1 MTRRLARGRRGVALV
16 MTLVVLLVVESAALL
31 LAAADARERTLQ
43 RDAARRLRL
52 KVLADSAADAT
63 LARLALDPGASG
75 LAPTSLDGGE
85 IESRIEPGGECCRI
99 VEARARLG
107 GADRRLRLLVAVA
120 GETPRVVA
128 WEVVPPGPAI

>member
-16 MTLVVLLVVESAALL
+16 MTMVVLLVVESAALL

-63 LARLALDPGASG
+63 LARLAANRRLP
-75 LAPTSLDGGE
+75 
-85 IESRIEPGGECCRI
+85 RCVCRI
-99 VEARARLG
+99 TGSLITRCAANTG
-107 GADRRLRLLVAVA
+107 FP
-120 GETPRVVA
+120 TT
-128 WEVVPPGPAI
+128 